1 MISIRS
7 ARSTSDIQA
16 VLAVGIVLLLAAC
29 GKKEE
34 APKGPPVADVTV
46 SQVILQDVP
55 IIAEFVGQTESSRQV
70 EIRARVSG
78 YLDRRLYTEGTLVQA
93 GKPLFQLDRKPF
105 EASLAAAKAEV
116 AQRKAAHETA
126 LANLKRVQ
134 PLAEKNAVS
143 LKDRDDA
150 IGQEQSTSAMLEAAQ
165 ANLIQAELNLSY
177 TRVETPV
184 TGLASFAK
192 VSEGTYIDAQNNLLT
207 YVAAL
212 SPMRVNFSISENQQ
226 LQIRHAE
233 AIGTLKMPGQQKI
246 DVEVVLADGSVFPE
260 HGKLTFA
267 DASFSQET
275 GTFLVRAEVE
285 NAKGLLRPG
294 QFVRI
299 RLKGVTRPNGIL
311 VPQRAVLQ
319 TAKGNLA
326 FVVSADNKAQVRPVT
341 IEAMSGDNWLIGSGL
356 KAGDQLVVDG
366 GMKLQPELPVKIIK
380 RVDPIRVDATDK
392 PPVVSKDAAAPDAA
406 QSAAAGK

>member
-1 MISIRS
+1 MISTRNAHASILV
-7 ARSTSDIQA
+7 QA
-16 VLAVGIVLLLAAC
+16 VLAVSLVLLAAC
-29 GKKEE
+29 GKKDQ
-34 APKGPPVADVTV
+34 APTELPAAEVTV
-46 SQVILQDVP
+46 APVILQDVP
-55 IIAEFVGQTESSRQV
+55 IVAEFVGQTESSRQV

-78 YLDRRLYTEGTLVQA
+78 YLDRRLYVEGSLVQA
-93 GKPLFQLDRKPF
+93 GKQLFQIDPKPF

-116 AQRKAAHETA
+116 AQRTAAHETA
-126 LANLKRVQ
+126 LANMKRVL

-150 IGQEQSTSAMLEAAQ
+150 VGQERSTAATLEAAK
-165 ANLIQAELNLSY
+165 ANVIQAELNLSY
-177 TRVETPV
+177 THVATPV

-192 VSEGTYIDAQNNLLT
+192 VSEGTYVDAQNNLLT

-226 LQIRHAE
+226 LQIRDAE
-233 AIGTLKMPGQQKI
+233 AKGTLKMPGQQKI
-246 DVEVVLADGSVFPE
+246 DVEVVLADDSIFPE

-326 FVVSADNKAQVRPVT
+326 FVVGADNKAQVRPVT
-341 IEAMSGDNWLIGSGL
+341 IEAMSGENWLVGSGL

-366 GMKLQPELPVKIIK
+366 GMKLQPDVPVKIVK
-380 RVDPIRVDATDK
+380 RVDPVRVDTTAQ
-392 PPVVSKDAAAPDAA
+392 PPVVSKDPNAA